1 MTAAPDPALLA
12 RIAPT
17 ELRPGEDPVTRFV
30 REARLV
36 QTAVE
41 VTTRDRLAA
50 AVTQALR
57 AEGAR
62 RVAVAADLAPLRYE
76 MAARLRE
83 AGIEAVRY
91 EDVAPDR
98 DAVRDLDATVT
109 GCMAAVAATGSIVTG
124 GAAGRGG
131 ALVAPVHVCVVERSR
146 LFDGLL
152 ALLRALPD
160 LGAASAIALQTGP
173 SRTADIEKTLILGMH
188 GPKAVHV
195 VVVVDAP
202 ATPAP

>member
-1 MTAAPDPALLA
+1 VTAAPDPALLA
-12 RIAPT
+12 RLAPT

-36 QTAVE
+36 QTSVE
-41 VTTRDRLAA
+41 VTGRDRVAEAVVAA
-50 AVTQALR
+50 LQ

-62 RVAVAADLAPLRYE
+62 RVAVAADVAPLRNE
-76 MAARLRE
+76 MAERLRE

-91 EDVAPDR
+91 EDVAPRR
-98 DAVRDLDATVT
+98 DELRTLDATVT
-109 GCMAAVAATGSIVTG
+109 GCLAAVAATGSIVTG
-124 GAAGRGG
+124 GPSGRGA

-152 ALLRALPD
+152 SLLRALPD
-160 LGAASAIALQTGP
+160 LGAASAVALQTGP

-195 VVVVDAP
+195 VVVDGG
-202 ATPAP
+202 